1 MNELYHHGVKGQK
14 WGIRRYQNPDGTLTE
29 EGRRRF
35 GSVKKL
41 QKVHNRE
48 NKIFTREVTGVNT
61 YNEAVRR
68 NQANLDTI
76 NKKYYGKDLGYD
88 HTTNRYKSKE
98 GRKYLKEIEAAW
110 KKTYSQTVKDVA
122 NKYETIGEDYVKNL
136 DVTHLPL
143 YSVGSVAAFIEDDKK

>member
-1 MNELYHHGVKGQK
+1 MNRELYHHGVKGQK

-68 NQANLDTI
+68 NQANLDAI
-76 NKKYYGKDLGYD
+76 NKKYNGKDLSYD
-88 HTTNRYKSKE
+88 STTNRYTSKE
-98 GRKYLKEIEAAW
+98 GQKYLKEIEAAW

-136 DVTHLPL
+136 DVTYLPL
-143 YSVGSVAAFIEDDKK
+143 YSFGSVASFIED